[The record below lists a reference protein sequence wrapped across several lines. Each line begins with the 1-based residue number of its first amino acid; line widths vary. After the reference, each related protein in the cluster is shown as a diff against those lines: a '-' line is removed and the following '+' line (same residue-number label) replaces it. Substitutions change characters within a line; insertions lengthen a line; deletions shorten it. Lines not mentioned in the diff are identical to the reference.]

1 VSNESRATKWLRRFL
16 AYIGAIM
23 RHLYVLIGSAALTI
37 ITSGPS
43 WVASELPR
51 VWQERI
57 EAWWLFPPL
66 THWLTWSI
74 PAAGI
79 FIASF
84 LAWNEDRDLLESK
97 NVALAKLQD
106 DRPRFGTSE
115 IRRVSFQADQERGP
129 DWLKIFI
136 FVTLRNLGGESSVEG
151 WEVHLKGQKLD
162 ALMNETG
169 LSPSRNEDSISSHE
183 GGNLLHDTTAVQKNR
198 HHYGW
203 LLWNTRKERVGGLTT
218 GEESKV
224 FVTVSFRDVKG
235 NSYTLPPFR
244 G

>member
-1 VSNESRATKWLRRFL
+1 MIYSNRKTSHWQNSKTTGHDSALQR
-16 AYIGAIM
+16 
-23 RHLYVLIGSAALTI
+23 YVALVFKPI
-37 ITSGPS
+37 KK
-43 WVASELPR
+43 
-51 VWQERI
+51 
-57 EAWWLFPPL
+57 
-66 THWLTWSI
+66 
-74 PAAGI
+74 
-79 FIASF
+79 
-84 LAWNEDRDLLESK
+84 EDRTGSKFLYSSLLEIW
-97 NVALAKLQD
+97 
-106 DRPRFGTSE
+106 E
-115 IRRVSFQADQERGP
+115 
-129 DWLKIFI
+129 
-136 FVTLRNLGGESSVEG
+136 ESSVEG

-203 LLWNTRKERVGGLTT
+203 LLWNTQKERVGGLTT